1 MPTPY
6 KIEIFDHS
14 IEYKDHKPIGDQ
26 TFYFDY
32 LTLKKTSITVPKF
45 NIKKSD
51 YVHVTDFRGNVK
63 FQGIAD
69 DVATNKSI
77 CDISVAPLLSLF
89 DVNVVF
95 DRTYLATGT
104 LEQFIADII
113 TDTFISNADTLQN
126 IPGLSV
132 SVTSST
138 YGASLDLDSNVGE
151 LYSIITSALSAHGV
165 LVSVVLDPQEKEIN
179 VTVGK
184 VSADSVVIEADLD
197 NVIDRNFVIGDSTAG
212 VNKLTLINQDDET
225 ESVTYYLHA
234 DGTVSTTDE
243 DRVTPVFADV
253 AYITGK
259 EFAEKAE
266 GRAVKVLTPQQYNN
280 LIELLYV
287 KSDRLLDVDSL
298 GIGAPAQVL
307 SEGNSYYSILTG
319 YESSEDTKKLIFGV
333 VRVELTDKLMLE
345 KRTTSMRTYAAGAT
359 YGPESSIDG
368 NIAVFDGEDGK
379 TLKDSGINPAIGTF
393 EPAIGGTEGNGNISH
408 SYQYG
413 WYSKLGHIVQ
423 ATIRIGWDGVTA
435 YPSGDL
441 LINGLPSII
450 LASDGNYRAN
460 GALTFRGL
468 TIGSADYA
476 ECYAY
481 SGDDFLKIIG
491 SVDGS
496 NYITLQGNSI
506 GTYGWI
512 LATITYLTDD

>member
-1 MPTPY
+1 
-6 KIEIFDHS
+6 
-14 IEYKDHKPIGDQ
+14 
-26 TFYFDY
+26 
-32 LTLKKTSITVPKF
+32 VPKVD
-45 NIKKSD
+45 IKKGD

-63 FQGIAD
+63 YQGIAD
-69 DVATNKSI
+69 DVVINKST
-77 CDISVAPLLSLF
+77 CNISMTPLLSIF

-179 VTVGK
+179 VTIGK

-225 ESVTYYLHA
+225 ESVTYYLHT
-234 DGTVSTTDE
+234 DGTVNTTDE

-259 EFAEKAE
+259 DFAEKAE
-266 GRAVKVLTPQQYNN
+266 GRAVKVLTPQRYNN

-287 KSDRLLDVDSL
+287 KADKLLDVDAL
-298 GIGAPAQVL
+298 GIGTPVQVL
-307 SEGNSYYSILTG
+307 SEGNAYYSILTG

-345 KRTTSMRTYAAGAT
+345 KRATSMRTYAAGAT
-359 YGPESSIDG
+359 YGPESSTDG
-368 NIAVFDGEDGK
+368 NVAVFDGEDGK
-379 TLKDSGINPAIGTF
+379 TVKDSGKK
-393 EPAIGGTEGNGNISH
+393 ISDLWNRTTLDDLH
-408 SYQYG
+408 SGMVADYCKIIKVCDYV
-413 WYSKLGHIVQ
+413 Y
-423 ATIRIGWDGVTA
+423 GVTLRA
-435 YPSGDL
+435 YVSSGTISISQGTKLAQIPSGFSSPF
-441 LINGLPSII
+441 NPVNMQS
-450 LASDGNYRAN
+450 
-460 GALTFRGL
+460 
-468 TIGSADYA
+468 
-476 ECYAY
+476 
-481 SGDDFLKIIG
+481 
-491 SVDGS
+491 
-496 NYITLQGNSI
+496 
-506 GTYGWI
+506 GTYGMTGGA
-512 LATITYLTDD
+512 LAENDYFVIDRTGGIYAAKAFTISSTSRYANVVYMAVGS